1 MAAQMEKEEGISQL
15 VAGIIQDGQEL
26 IRQQLNLFSTELKA
40 DLTRTKNASIPLL
53 SGIGVAAAGILLLLV
68 MVSLWIPWQWPKLPM
83 WAGFAITGGLLLV
96 VGGVLF
102 YMGKAQ
108 FDQFNPLPDK
118 TVQGLQENIQWTTKK
133 T

>member
-1 MAAQMEKEEGISQL
+1 MAAQLEKDEGISHL

-40 DLTRTKNASIPLL
+40 DLNRTKNASIPLL
-53 SGIGVAAAGILLLLV
+53 SGIGVAAAGLMLLLV